1 MRRWLST
8 VQLQVITMTF
18 DYYPQKVID
27 WLWLLIISR
36 CGNAKKDT
44 LSAYCIHRDC
54 SIQSDLAANQP
65 ICARRLPH
73 DVHGCVK
80 VKLHHLCFFSLR
92 PFWTR
97 YFLFT
102 TWLTIAFFPSAFFI
116 PQRVVSYF
124 HKIALTFTF
133 ATTFKKA
140 LATATKDVL
149 LL

>member
-73 DVHGCVK
+73 DAHGCVK
-80 VKLHHLCFFSLR
+80 VKLHHLCFFHCAYFEPDTFR
-92 PFWTR
+92 PR
-97 YFLFT
+97 PGLP
-102 TWLTIAFFPSAFFI
+102 LPFFPAFFI

-124 HKIALTFTF
+124 HKVALTFTF
-133 ATTFKKA
+133 AIQEGGFSHR
-140 LATATKDVL
+140 TKDVQL
-149 LL
+149 L